1 MQKIPL
7 VFLSFLALLCL
18 SLSTFA
24 DVRITQRVT
33 TSGQKFEST
42 KMIKGSRERTEQ
54 KMKANNPKAA
64 AYFPQIATIT
74 QCDLKRTVRLND
86 RKQLYMVEPFQTAT
100 EPPAA
105 RPVGAPSTT
114 AVTRRGGMMT
124 ITYIVKDTGERKTM
138 FGMQARH

>member
-33 TSGQKFEST
+33 MSGQKFEST
-42 KMIKGSRERTEQ
+42 KMIKGSRERTEK
-54 KMKANNPKAA
+54 KMETDNPQAA

-74 QCDLKRTVRLND
+74 QCDLRRTVRLND
-86 RKQLYMVEPFQTAT
+86 RKQLYMVEPFQTSADT
-100 EPPAA
+100 PAA
-105 RPVGAPSTT
+105 RPSAAPS
-114 AVTRRGGMMT
+114 
-124 ITYIVKDTGERKTM
+124 
-138 FGMQARH
+138 

>member
-54 KMKANNPKAA
+54 KMETDNPQAA

-86 RKQLYMVEPFQTAT
+86 RKQLYMVEPFQTAADT
-100 EPPAA
+100 TVTKTTPEPT
-105 RPVGAPSTT
+105 RNVTT
-114 AVTRRGGMMT
+114 RQGGTMT
-124 ITYIVKDTGERKTM
+124 FTYSIKDTGERKM
-138 FGMQARH
+138 